1 MAAPSVLIVGI
12 GNDLL
17 GDDAAGL
24 VAGGT
29 LEREGFP
36 VHLTTRS
43 GLTLLDAVVGVRRV
57 LLIDSLVSGR
67 PAGTLSE
74 FALEP
79 ARPRS
84 PSTHYLGYAEAL
96 AVARALGLDV
106 PDEIRVLAVERAA
119 DVRFGDG
126 LSDAVRAVLPELT
139 DRARTVVRGWLQDAV

>member
-1 MAAPSVLIVGI
+1 MTAPSVLIVGI

-24 VAGGT
+24 VAGGA

-57 LLIDSLVSGR
+57 LVIDSLVSGR
-67 PAGTLSE
+67 PAGTVCE
-74 FALEP
+74 FTLEP
-79 ARPRS
+79 AKPKS

-96 AVARALGLDV
+96 AVARALDLDL
-106 PDEIRVLAVERAA
+106 PDEIRVLAVERTP

-126 LSDAVRAVLPELT
+126 LSESVRAALPELT
-139 DRARTVVRGWLQDAV
+139 NRARAVVEGWLHDAA